1 MKRFLV
7 FIAGPFSASP
17 THGTRAASLAG
28 NLLYEAGYD
37 VYEPHL
43 SIIDDLISPHDEKY
57 WYERTLRMVDHCSLL
72 IRLPGESWG
81 ADREC
86 EKAGELGIPVFRGT
100 AEQFVRANIGLERFE
115 VKRIERGQ
123 GW

>member
-7 FIAGPFSASP
+7 FIAGPYSASP

-43 SIIDDLISPHDEKY
+43 SLIDDIISPHDEKY
-57 WYERTLRMVDHCSLL
+57 WYERTLRMVDHCHML

-86 EKAGELGIPVFRGT
+86 EKAGELDIPVFRGT
-100 AEQFVRANIGLERFE
+100 AEQFIEADIDPRRFE
-115 VKRIERGQ
+115 VERIEWGPDY
-123 GW
+123 